1 MFKNM
6 PLEKKMQ
13 IKKYCFWAFFVFHLV
28 AFWYPA
34 FFNPTGKFAMGSIVF
49 GLIVLGFVAQWAFKK
64 PKDKGH
70 NRDEVAY

>member
-6 PLEKKMQ
+6 PIERKKM
-13 IKKYCFWAFFVFHLV
+13 IKKYCFWAFFVFHLA

-49 GLIVLGFVAQWAFKK
+49 GLICLALVGHWAFKK
-64 PKDKGH
+64 PKQTQEVL
-70 NRDEVAY
+70 DEAAS